1 MAHSAVIWTALDQ
14 DLSSVESGV
23 ALSTLNQFIGESGLR
38 PADIYEVVL
47 PARTLK
53 HRKARNEPLS
63 LDESDKLARLVRV
76 FNQAVRTFGASD
88 KARQW
93 LNAPKKPLRRPD
105 THPDAPYRNRRP
117 HGGRDAGSDRI
128 RHVCLEQFSC
138 RCISQSGRPRASSPG
153 KGPLHNAKRSQ

>member
-1 MAHSAVIWTALDQ
+1 MAHTSLLWTALDQ

-23 ALSTLNQFIGESGLR
+23 ALSTLNTFIGESGLR

-76 FNQAVRTFGASD
+76 FNQAVRTFGD
-88 KARQW
+88 PEKGRQW
-93 LNAPKKPLRRPD
+93 LNAPKKRFADRTPIQMLR
-105 THPDAPYRNRRP
+105 TEI
-117 HGGRDAGSDRI
+117 GGRMVEEMLGQIEYGMFA
-128 RHVCLEQFSC
+128 
-138 RCISQSGRPRASSPG
+138 
-153 KGPLHNAKRSQ
+153 